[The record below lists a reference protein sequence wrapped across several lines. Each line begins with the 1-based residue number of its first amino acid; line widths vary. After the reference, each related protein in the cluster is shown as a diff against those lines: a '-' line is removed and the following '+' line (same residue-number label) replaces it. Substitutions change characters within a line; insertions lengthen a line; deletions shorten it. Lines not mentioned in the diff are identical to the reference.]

1 MDYASYRKT
10 LLTWLRKQLIG
21 PAKGQET
28 LRGLTPLDRYPT
40 GRLSPIVRAAEG
52 LDPASVQDDE
62 AEEFDALVAETSALD
77 ETKSPKRRRRY
88 VSPSSVGFSFFAH
101 GSNLQVFV
109 SCRATRYKFHHV
121 ERDEKGQYVQAEY
134 ERVELGNA
142 DLHPFTATGRRTI
155 WPDDSG
161 GSLGGVDVL
170 WRPYGDGWIITVSL
184 YNNQELPEE
193 GDPKA
198 LSRQRNE
205 TTLFEVELRCIVENG
220 EVGSYP
226 RVDYSLLGDEEQDLE
241 LQYKHRHIYAIG
253 HGAAANWS
261 NADGPVREIFTEFMP
276 SVEVPLVTSDVGA
289 QSDRVLRLE
298 YLCQESNEPAKVLEE
313 LAQFVEGYAIWVTA
327 QNKAS
332 DQLDAVEKAAGLR
345 ITTRMNTTVS
355 RMRRGI
361 KLLSNDRLVFR
372 AFLLA
377 NRSMLDQM
385 RQSDRVRGRSSEP
398 SGYKWRPFQLA
409 FLLTV
414 LESAIQENDDFRDT
428 VDLIWFPT
436 GGGKTEAYLGLIALL
451 IVWRRLK
458 HPTSGGGT
466 TALMRYTLRLLTTQ
480 QYLRATRLICALELI
495 RRQSGEFGS
504 EPITVGLWVGSA
516 SSPNTFEKAQECVD
530 QATKGKASS
539 LRSLVLEACPWCG
552 DQFRA
557 PKNFISTPTDFRFCC
572 TNSLCDFGQHEK
584 GVIPCNVVDEALYDK
599 PPTLLIATI
608 DKFARLAWEERV
620 STFFGQNGNRAPEL
634 IIQDEL
640 HLIAGALG
648 SVAGIYEAA
657 LDSTLIGRGVYP
669 KYIASTATIRMAELQ
684 VRRLYGRD
692 LAVFPPPGL
701 SCDDSYF
708 ARTVNTL
715 DKPGRLYVGFLAPA
729 LDNQHCMAPL
739 AAALLAAPEAV
750 FRAGQIDR
758 EELLEAWWTQVVYH
772 GSLKMVGN
780 SHNAFSID
788 VRDYFNRLVNEA
800 EESIAQEPAE
810 DANRQQKVISRLS
823 AIIAQLTSISSPEEN
838 ARTFSRLE
846 LMRGKPECLDAVLA
860 TNMVSVGLDVG
871 RLALMV
877 INGQPLT
884 TAEYIQAS
892 SRVGRSDVPGVVVT
906 NYFRNQARS
915 LSHYENF
922 RPYHDSFYR
931 FVEPTSV
938 TPFTFQART
947 RALHAAIVIVVRH
960 SCRFLL
966 ANGTA
971 GSFNSADGSVKKTI
985 ETLKRR
991 CVQADPERRVEIEA
1005 HIDRLVEQWN
1015 GEVRHC
1021 QSAKTQLNYQA
1032 SDNDK
1037 ASRRLLFNHE
1047 DKIEGLWS
1055 TLQSMRNVENTALLK
1070 QL

>member
-1 MDYASYRKT
+1 VDYASYRKT
-10 LLTWLRKQLIG
+10 LLAWLRKQLMG
-21 PAKGQET
+21 PARGQEN

-40 GRLSPIVRAAEG
+40 GRLSPIVRTAEG
-52 LDPASVQDDE
+52 LDPASVEDDE
-62 AEEFDALVAETSALD
+62 AEDFDALGAETSAPD
-77 ETKSPKRRRRY
+77 QTKLPKRRRRY

-109 SCRATRYKFHHV
+109 SSRAARYRDIG
-121 ERDEKGQYVQAEY
+121 RDEKGRFVSTEY
-134 ERVELGNA
+134 ERIELGSD
-142 DLHPFTATGRRTI
+142 DLHPFSATERRTI
-155 WPDDSG
+155 WPDESG
-161 GSLGGVDVL
+161 TNLGGVDVL

-184 YNNQELPEE
+184 YNNQELSEQ
-193 GDPKA
+193 GDAKT

-205 TTLFEVELRCIVENG
+205 TTLFEVELRCTVANG
-220 EVGSYP
+220 EIGNYP
-226 RVDYSLLGDEEQDLE
+226 RVNYSLLSDEEQDLE

-253 HGAAANWS
+253 HGAAANWPKV
-261 NADGPVREIFTEFMP
+261 DGPVREVFTEFMP
-276 SVEVPLVTSDVGA
+276 AVEVPLVTADVGS

-298 YLCQESNEPAKVLEE
+298 YLCLDSNEPAKVLEE
-313 LAQFVEGYAIWVTA
+313 LAEFVEGYAIWVSKQVEA
-327 QNKAS
+327 C
-332 DQLDAVEKAAGLR
+332 DQLDLVEKAAGLR
-345 ITTRMNTTVS
+345 IVTRMDTTVS

-361 KLLSNDRLVFR
+361 KLLRNDPVAFR

-385 RQSDRVRGRSSEP
+385 RQSDRVRGRSSEK

-495 RRQSGEFGS
+495 RRQSAELGS

-516 SSPNTFEKAQECVD
+516 SSPNTFDKAQECVN

-539 LRSLVLEACPWCG
+539 LRSLVLEACPWCA

-557 PKNFISTPTDFRFCC
+557 PENFISTPKDFRFRC
-572 TNSLCDFGQHEK
+572 TNTLCDFGHHDR
-584 GVIPCNVVDEALYDK
+584 GVIPCNVVDEALYDQ

-620 STFFGQNGNRAPEL
+620 SAFFGQNGNRGPEL

-648 SVAGIYEAA
+648 SMAGIYEAA
-657 LDSTLIGRGVYP
+657 LDTTLIGRGVYP

-708 ARTVNTL
+708 ARTVDPL
-715 DKPGRLYVGFLAPA
+715 VKPGRLYVGYLAPA

-750 FRAGQIDR
+750 FRLGQIDR

-780 SHNAFSID
+780 SHNAFNID
-788 VRDYFNRLVNEA
+788 VRDHFHRLVKEA
-800 EESIAQEPAE
+800 EESDAQESG
-810 DANRQQKVISRLS
+810 DVANRQQKVINRLS

-846 LMRGKPECLDAVLA
+846 LVRGKPECLDAVLA

-892 SRVGRSDVPGVVVT
+892 SRVGRSDVPGIVVA

-947 RALHAAIVIVVRH
+947 RALHAAIVIAVRH

-966 ANGTA
+966 SNGTA
-971 GSFNSADGSVKKTI
+971 GLFNSADDAVKKTI
-985 ETLKRR
+985 EILKRR
-991 CVQADPERRVEIEA
+991 CAQADPDRRAEIEA

-1015 GEVRHC
+1015 EEVRHC
-1021 QSAKTQLNYQA
+1021 QSVKSKLNYQA
-1032 SDNDK
+1032 PDNDK
-1037 ASRRLLFNHE
+1037 ATRRLLFNHE